1 MILDRVIDCVVDNWY
16 MAPILINLS
25 RFYEPHY
32 SYINEWQA
40 MIPSANEGQCSK
52 LVWLNRLHKTVCVA
66 GCRYL
71 SDIVD
76 KMHSGLV
83 WSDLIST
90 SKLCTLF
97 IYKPSPA
104 VLIWLQ
110 ISDFQWEDATIFQ
123 TCWYSPQSR
132 KFPPEDDGG
141 LPDGRS

>member
-1 MILDRVIDCVVDNWY
+1 M
-16 MAPILINLS
+16 
-25 RFYEPHY
+25 
-32 SYINEWQA
+32 
-40 MIPSANEGQCSK
+40 

-90 SKLCTLF
+90 AKLCTLF
-97 IYKPSPA
+97 IYKRSPA

-132 KFPPEDDGG
+132 KPLPEDEGG
-141 LPDGRS
+141 LPYTAVIPEPESELPCEGRKYKGGEVTLPPAYSMNNATMA